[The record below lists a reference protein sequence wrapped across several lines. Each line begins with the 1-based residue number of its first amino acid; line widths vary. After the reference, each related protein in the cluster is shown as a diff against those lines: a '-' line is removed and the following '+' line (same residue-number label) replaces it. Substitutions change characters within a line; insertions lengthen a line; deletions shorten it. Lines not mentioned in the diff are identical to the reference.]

1 MGLRTI
7 LGATLSN
14 CSRQF
19 LFAVAPIPAYGP
31 QYFAL
36 CNTSNDRIL
45 KNRWKITGSPGYSSG
60 INEGNGA
67 QSSDSQNIPLNHPLK
82 VTEAGFSS
90 TSIIILLQSHIFRLQ
105 YFLGSALV
113 NLVRRTGEKR
123 ADPVQWDLVTQ
134 SFVMI
139 GIQLMLLKA
148 VTRRRRM
155 ARKEKVEDDNE
166 TMSTEENNHSKIF
179 TVKTSGI
186 SQKPFIWV
194 YKPRDYWRWD
204 TVHQHVELILLL
216 SVLTYLFFRQ
226 YWYAKESAVEYV
238 NTVKDISV
246 LLESCLAVP
255 QILLNYQRKS
265 TQGLSKVMV
274 IGWVLGDI
282 LKIAYFLIGSGELR
296 ELDGMEGEQNVEGGA
311 STMTVF
317 VLGSLFALV
326 MDIIVWIQMIKWYP
340 TADMI
345 EFKEKIRRR
354 FYHFLSVDESAI
366 HLMQPTRIKRR
377 DLSGEFD
384 L

>member
-1 MGLRTI
+1 MMGLGSI

-14 CSRQF
+14 CGRQF
-19 LFAVAPIPAYGP
+19 LFAIAPIPAYGP

-36 CNTSNDRIL
+36 CNSSNDPIL
-45 KNRWKITGSPGYSSG
+45 KSPLKKISSPGYSG
-60 INEGNGA
+60 INESNG
-67 QSSDSQNIPLNHPLK
+67 SHSDSQTIQSNHSK

-90 TSIIILLQSHIFRLQ
+90 TSIILLLQSHIFRLQ

-113 NLVRRTGEKR
+113 NVLRKPGEKR
-123 ADPVQWDLVTQ
+123 ADRVQWDLVMQ

-155 ARKEKVEDDNE
+155 SRKQKVEDYDGSQ
-166 TMSTEENNHSKIF
+166 STERNYLLKSTSMKS
-179 TVKTSGI
+179 SGI

-194 YKPRDYWRWD
+194 YKPREYWRWD
-204 TVHQHVELILLL
+204 TVHQHVELILILT
-216 SVLTYLFFRQ
+216 VLTYIFFRQ
-226 YWYAKESAVEYV
+226 YWYANKSALEYV

-255 QILLNYQRKS
+255 QMLLNYQRKS

-274 IGWVLGDI
+274 LGWVLGDI
-282 LKIAYFLIGSGELR
+282 LKIAYFWIGSGELS
-296 ELDGMEGEQNVEGGA
+296 ELDGMEGEQNGDGGA
-311 STMTVF
+311 STMTAF
-317 VLGSLFALV
+317 VLGSVFALIMDV
-326 MDIIVWIQMIKWYP
+326 MVWIQMVRWYP
-340 TADMI
+340 TPAMI

-354 FYHFLSVDESAI
+354 FYHFLSVDESSI
-366 HLMQPTRIKRR
+366 HHVPPTRIKKR
-377 DLSGEFD
+377 DLSGDFD

>member
-1 MGLRTI
+1 MGLGSI
-7 LGATLSN
+7 LGTKLSN
-14 CSRQF
+14 CGRQF
-19 LFAVAPIPAYGP
+19 LFAIAPIPAYGP

-36 CNTSNDRIL
+36 CNSSNDPIL
-45 KNRWKITGSPGYSSG
+45 NNSWKKVVSTDYSG
-60 INEGNGA
+60 TNEGNGT
-67 QSSDSQNIPLNHPLK
+67 QSSDSQNVQSSHLK
-82 VTEAGFSS
+82 TEAGFSS
-90 TSIIILLQSHIFRLQ
+90 TSIILLLQSHIFRLQ

-113 NLVRRTGEKR
+113 NLVRKSGEKR
-123 ADPVQWDLVTQ
+123 ADPVQWDLVMQ

-155 ARKEKVEDDNE
+155 VRKQKVEDYDESQPLERKNL
-166 TMSTEENNHSKIF
+166 STSSSAKA
-179 TVKTSGI
+179 SGI

-204 TVHQHVELILLL
+204 TVHQHVELIALLTA
-216 SVLTYLFFRQ
+216 LTYIFFRQ

-255 QILLNYQRKS
+255 QMLLNYQRKS

-274 IGWVLGDI
+274 LGWVLGDI
-282 LKIAYFLIGSGELR
+282 LKLVYFLIGSGELS
-296 ELDGMEGEQNVEGGA
+296 ELDGLEGEQNGEGGA
-311 STMTVF
+311 STMTAF
-317 VLGSLFALV
+317 VIGSVFALV
-326 MDIIVWIQMIKWYP
+326 MDIIVWIQMVRWYP
-340 TADMI
+340 TTAMI
-345 EFKEKIRRR
+345 EFKEKIRRY
-354 FYHFLSVDESAI
+354 FYHFLSVDESLI
-366 HLMQPTRIKRR
+366 RHIQPTRIKKR